1 MREPRIDLARV
12 ERCLRELQ
20 RAFPRI
26 NETLRSRR
34 DALGDDVVANLLEGY
49 AYVNTMLEQGVD
61 PFRRGQHSHLL
72 ELNTIVLCGTSPEE
86 RRRFHRH
93 IEATEAHFYEV
104 VGGGIREIMEWY
116 DRHRGDDPWR
126 QAAGVYVHALS
137 EPQLFIEGNHRTGS
151 LIISFMLVRAGK
163 PPFVVKPRQCQ
174 RLFRPVDADPGDPQA
189 HASGAVAA
197 AQDEENLRGISARA
211 CRQARTGQG
220 FGRGGGMRLDGERA
234 TRSGR
239 GR

>member
-1 MREPRIDLARV
+1 MPMREPRIDLDRV
-12 ERCLRELQ
+12 ECCLRELQ

-26 NETLRSRR
+26 NATVASRR
-34 DALGDDVVANLLEGY
+34 DSLSDEVVANLLLGY
-49 AYVNTMLEQGVD
+49 GYVNRMLEVD

-116 DRHRGDDPWR
+116 DRNRSDDPCR

-163 PPFVVKPRQCQ
+163 PPFVVSPDNAKGYFDPSTLIRATRKHTLLALWQLPKMKKTFAAFL
-174 RLFRPVDADPGDPQA
+174 RDHVDKRALAKAP
-189 HASGAVAA
+189 VAA
-197 AQDEENLRGISARA
+197 AE
-211 CRQARTGQG
+211 
-220 FGRGGGMRLDGERA
+220 
-234 TRSGR
+234 
-239 GR
+239 

>member
-72 ELNTIVLCGTSPEE
+72 ELNTIVLCGTTPEE

-163 PPFVVKPRQCQ
+163 PPFIVKPDNAKGY
-174 RLFRPVDADPGDPQA
+174 FDP
-189 HASGAVAA
+189 ST
-197 AQDEENLRGISARA
+197 LI
-211 CRQARTGQG
+211 
-220 FGRGGGMRLDGERA
+220 RA
-234 TRSGR
+234 TRKHTLFALWQLPKMKKTFAAFLR
-239 GR
+239 EHVDKRALAKAPAAAAE